1 MIALVAIS
9 LLGLVLVQYQ
19 LLRTGLLLEKGKF
32 DQNMRGILADVNLA
46 INQSKDIQLMLQRLH
61 QKKEQPLASPEWL
74 VPKSLSD
81 SIRHALD
88 AALLRRGILLK
99 YEFALIEP
107 QSQDTLLLTAAY
119 QKENYRYEEFTR
131 PLVGQLSSSC
141 FCQPILHVHVDH
153 LFNFLLGRLAFLII
167 PSVLFLL
174 LLVFCL
180 GWLIRTLNRQRQL
193 DQVKNDFINNL
204 THELKTPVFSISLLI
219 KMLRQRIGAENEKAK
234 SYLELMEQEN
244 EQVKGHIE
252 RVLELASLES
262 GHYVLDQHPQSVH
275 DIVAEIANRYQLKVE
290 AQGGNMALQLFAQQD
305 KVNVDKMHLENAI
318 QNILENALKYNLG
331 QVQILFST
339 SNTREGIQLEVKDNG
354 MGIAAEYQQKVFEK
368 FYRVPTGNLHNIKG
382 FGLGLSYVKQIVSA
396 HGGEL
401 SLESKVGK
409 GSTFIIWLP
418 LVKTTAKETIT

>member
-32 DQNMRGILADVNLA
+32 DQNMRGILADLNLT
-46 INQSKDIQLMLQRLH
+46 INQSKDMQLMLQRLH

-81 SIRHALD
+81 SIRHVLD

-107 QSQDTLLLTAAY
+107 QSQDTLLLTAAF

-131 PLVGQLSSSC
+131 PLVGQLSNFC
-141 FCQPILHVHVDH
+141 FCQPFLHVHVDH
-153 LFNFLLGRLAFLII
+153 LFNFLLGQLAFLII

-219 KMLRQRIGAENEKAK
+219 KMLRQRIGTENEKAK

-252 RVLELASLES
+252 KVLELASLDS

-275 DIVAEIANRYQLKVE
+275 DIVAEIAKRYQLKVE
-290 AQGGNMALQLFAQQD
+290 AQGGNMTLQLFAQQD
-305 KVNVDKMHLENAI
+305 RAKVDKMHLENAI

-339 SNTREGIQLEVKDNG
+339 SNIREGIQLAVKDNG
-354 MGIAAEYQQKVFEK
+354 MGIAPEYQQKVFEK

-382 FGLGLSYVKQIVSA
+382 FGLGLSYVKQIVRA

-409 GSTFIIWLP
+409 GSTFMIWLP
-418 LVKTTAKETIT
+418 LMQTSS

>member
-1 MIALVAIS
+1 MIGLVAIS

-46 INQSKDIQLMLQRLH
+46 INQSKDMQLMLQRLH
-61 QKKEQPLASPEWL
+61 QKKQQPLASPELL
-74 VPKSLSD
+74 VPKSIAD
-81 SIRHALD
+81 SIRHVLD
-88 AALLRRGILLK
+88 AALLRRGILLA

-107 QSQDTLLLTAAY
+107 QSQDTLLLTDAY

-131 PLVGQLSSSC
+131 SLVGPLTNSC
-141 FCQPILHVHVDH
+141 FCQPFLHVHVDH

-234 SYLELMEQEN
+234 SYLELMEKEN
-244 EQVKGHIE
+244 EQVKGHLE
-252 RVLELASLES
+252 KVLELASLES
-262 GHYVLDQHPQSVH
+262 EHYILDQHPQSVH
-275 DIVAEIANRYQLKVE
+275 DLVAEIVSRNQLKVE
-290 AQGGNMALQLFAQQD
+290 TQGGNMVLQLFAQQD
-305 KVNVDKMHLENAI
+305 RVRLDKMHLENAI

-331 QVQILFST
+331 QANILFST
-339 SNTREGIQLEVKDNG
+339 SNRAEGIQLEIEDNG
-354 MGIAAEYQQKVFEK
+354 MGIAPEYQQKVFEK
-368 FYRVPTGNLHNIKG
+368 FYRIPTGNLHNIKG
-382 FGLGLSYVKQIVSA
+382 FGLGLSYVKQIVRA

-409 GSTFIIWLP
+409 GSTFMIWLP
-418 LVKTTAKETIT
+418 LVKTTAKETVK